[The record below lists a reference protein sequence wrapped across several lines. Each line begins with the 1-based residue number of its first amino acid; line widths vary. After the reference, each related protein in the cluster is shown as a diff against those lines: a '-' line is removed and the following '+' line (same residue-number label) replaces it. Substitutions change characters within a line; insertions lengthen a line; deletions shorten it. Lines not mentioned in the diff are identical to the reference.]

1 MIKLHEIRELIR
13 LVDQSSIDELEL
25 ENGGVLIT
33 LKKSQPMVE
42 QYQIEAPAEAKVE
55 TAYHEAATAA
65 EAEVV
70 ANDELEMSAE
80 NLTVEPAAK
89 TANLHEVLSPWVGV
103 FINPTVKPGERV
115 EQGQVVC
122 HCNVEPLKL
131 FHDIK
136 SSVAGEV
143 VEILAEEGQL
153 IEYGQ
158 PLFVV
163 KAD

>member
-25 ENGGVLIT
+25 ENGGMLIT
-33 LKKSQPMVE
+33 LKKSQPVAE
-42 QYQIEAPAEAKVE
+42 PLALEELTEAKADEE
-55 TAYHEAATAA
+55 TAYYEAATAA
-65 EAEVV
+65 EVLVNGQET
-70 ANDELEMSAE
+70 ETEPSA
-80 NLTVEPAAK
+80 VEP
-89 TANLHEVLSPWVGV
+89 TAETARLHEVISPWVGV
-103 FINPTVKPGERV
+103 FTNPSVKTGERV
-115 EQGQVVC
+115 EPGQVVC